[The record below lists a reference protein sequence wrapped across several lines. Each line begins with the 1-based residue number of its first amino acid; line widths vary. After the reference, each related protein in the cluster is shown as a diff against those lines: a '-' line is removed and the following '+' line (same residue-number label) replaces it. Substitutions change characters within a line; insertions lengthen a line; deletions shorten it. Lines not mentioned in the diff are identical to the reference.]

1 MIAYN
6 IGFVCRRDEVLL
18 LNREFPGWMGCW
30 NGIGGKLES
39 GEALRNSMVREIREE
54 AFLESGQYELQFK
67 GLVTWGADAANF
79 GGMAVYAVRLP
90 EQLDYPTP
98 IKTREGILDWKKRTW
113 VLHPQ
118 NQGIS
123 SNLPYILRK
132 IDDSEP
138 WHHHCRYTEEK
149 LHEVISVPVDS
160 RLEDRESLNGYAA
173 RFLSGLTTA
182 IPIAGAA
189 RV

>member
-1 MIAYN
+1 
-6 IGFVCRRDEVLL
+6 
-18 LNREFPGWMGCW
+18 
-30 NGIGGKLES
+30 
-39 GEALRNSMVREIREE
+39 
-54 AFLESGQYELQFK
+54 
-67 GLVTWGADAANF
+67 
-79 GGMAVYAVRLP
+79 MAVYAVRLP

-113 VLHPQ
+113 VLHSQ

-123 SNLPYILRK
+123 S
-132 IDDSEP
+132 
-138 WHHHCRYTEEK
+138 K

-189 RV
+189 RA

>member
-67 GLVTWGADAANF
+67 GLVTWG
-79 GGMAVYAVRLP
+79 GGCRQLWRNGRVRC
-90 EQLDYPTP
+90 
-98 IKTREGILDWKKRTW
+98 
-113 VLHPQ
+113 
-118 NQGIS
+118 S
-123 SNLPYILRK
+123 S
-132 IDDSEP
+132 
-138 WHHHCRYTEEK
+138 
-149 LHEVISVPVDS
+149 
-160 RLEDRESLNGYAA
+160 
-173 RFLSGLTTA
+173 
-182 IPIAGAA
+182 AGAA
-189 RV
+189 RLSDSD